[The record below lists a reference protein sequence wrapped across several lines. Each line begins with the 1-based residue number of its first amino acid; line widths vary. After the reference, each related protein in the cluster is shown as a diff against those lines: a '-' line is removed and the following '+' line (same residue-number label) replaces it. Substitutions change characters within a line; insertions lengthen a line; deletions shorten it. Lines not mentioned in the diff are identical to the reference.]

1 MQGAIT
7 AVFLV
12 ANIAAS
18 LVAVLAFIAFINA
31 ILVRKG
37 LYRNILFWRHATS
50 PFNTGPASGFSGGHL
65 NPLSLFIFTLDVL
78 AFH

>member
-18 LVAVLAFIAFINA
+18 LIAVLAFIEFINA
-31 ILVRKG
+31 ILVRKP
-37 LYRNILFWRHATS
+37 LYRNILFWGHATS
-50 PFNTGPASGFSGGHL
+50 PFNWTCVWF
-65 NPLSLFIFTLDVL
+65 
-78 AFH
+78 

>member
-31 ILVRKG
+31 ILVRKP
-37 LYRNILFWRHATS
+37 LYRNILFWGHATS
-50 PFNTGPASGFSGGHL
+50 PFTTGSL
-65 NPLSLFIFTLDVL
+65 NQCVWFLRKSFELSVSLPQKK
-78 AFH
+78 